1 MEEDGG
7 RQGIRRRPGPG
18 RRRGIRRRR
27 DLWRGWDAV
36 DALDAADAAVLDG
49 LAQRS
54 GVPDPATL
62 LEDRELFG
70 QLVAQAVRA
79 VERAPELAPED
90 RHLWVARYFR
100 LEERV
105 ERRAAGDPRR
115 RSRRRQVAWPCTITP
130 LRAPAGAGPQ
140 PPSAPAPM
148 PEALAPEPPVMATVL
163 DVSTGGCAV
172 HLLGPFAEGKMAGID
187 FDLDGRTPVTAI
199 GRACGVRPQRPAGTI
214 VHLRF
219 ARLSHEHR
227 NRIYRFVHH
236 ADRRRADD
244 GREGDDGQYRR

>member
-7 RQGIRRRPGPG
+7 RRQGNRRRK
-18 RRRGIRRRR
+18 GIRRRR

-79 VERAPELAPED
+79 VERAPEMAPAD
-90 RHLWVARYFR
+90 RHLWVARYYR
-100 LEERV
+100 LEERM
-105 ERRAAGDPRR
+105 ERRAAGDRRR
-115 RSRRRQVAWPCTITP
+115 RSRRRQVDRPCTVTP
-130 LRAPAGAGPQ
+130 LRPPAGAGPQ
-140 PPSAPAPM
+140 PPEAPDAPM
-148 PEALAPEPPVMATVL
+148 PEVLAPEPPVMAAFL

-172 HLLGPFAEGKMAGID
+172 HLLGPFAEGKMARID

-236 ADRRRADD
+236 AGRRRADD